1 MRTYPLLALQRYE
14 DAIRSCDKAL
24 ELNRNAGA
32 ATPHS
37 RLVSLRGYALARMGR
52 AAEAERA
59 LASLRQVERQQYVPP
74 HNEALILHALGRS
87 NEALARLRDA
97 VDVRD
102 VTLTMVGVDPKW
114 DELRELPEF
123 RSLMARVNL
132 LEVSDRARR

>member
-1 MRTYPLLALQRYE
+1 MQSG
-14 DAIRSCDKAL
+14 RSPVSGR
-24 ELNRNAGA
+24 RND
-32 ATPHS
+32 S
-37 RLVSLRGYALARMGR
+37 SN
-52 AAEAERA
+52 
-59 LASLRQVERQQYVPP
+59 VPP

-87 NEALARLRDA
+87 QEALARLRDA